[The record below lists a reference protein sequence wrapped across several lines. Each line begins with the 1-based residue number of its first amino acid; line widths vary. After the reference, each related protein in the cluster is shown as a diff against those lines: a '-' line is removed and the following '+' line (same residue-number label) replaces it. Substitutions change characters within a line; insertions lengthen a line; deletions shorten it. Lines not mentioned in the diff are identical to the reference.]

1 LPGGG
6 GFTRFHVIVPITA
19 IVTKT
24 KNPATAPPVKS
35 GVITLFQSS
44 VVAPICSDCI
54 AVTAAVGITVW
65 MALVIAAGFT

>member
-1 LPGGG
+1 MLGA
-6 GFTRFHVIVPITA
+6 F
-19 IVTKT
+19 
-24 KNPATAPPVKS
+24 
-35 GVITLFQSS
+35 TLFQSS